1 MAQFDPIEER
11 AVEMLDD
18 LHLEAVRAETVA
30 DDDERFEFVLWNLC
44 LRGVPVIERVCRT
57 RGQALGLSE
66 QEIELATEDAAARM
80 LLRLARPE
88 PQPQVH
94 VLAAEIAAECVER
107 PWPSQQGGGPRLSPR
122 SPKVRLVRGLD
133 QAIESG
139 KVRPN
144 DWESS

>member
-18 LHLEAVRAETVA
+18 LHLEAVRAETVGF
-30 DDDERFEFVLWNLC
+30 DDERFEFVLWNLC
-44 LRGVPVIERVCRT
+44 LRGVPIIERVCAT
-57 RGQALGLSE
+57 RGKALGLNE

-80 LLRLARPE
+80 LLRLSRPE

-94 VLAAEIAAECVER
+94 ALAAEIAAECVER
-107 PWPSQQGGGPRLSPR
+107 SWPSQRGAPRVTPR
-122 SPKVRLVRGLD
+122 SPQLRLVNSLTD
-133 QAIESG
+133 AIESG

-144 DWESS
+144 HWESS